1 MLLPRNH
8 SIIAMA
14 TRAHTIENDLSRNIF
29 HLVLSLSWSVPPA
42 AGLHSI
48 PFNPQ
53 VIPFY
58 LRDSKSATRSASRR
72 QYYVNSIS
80 RNWPSCT
87 GTIKS
92 DLSVSWAQAAYQR
105 PQLLDAGP
113 SAKIKMVSY
122 SSLLLSKLFS
132 SSYLQLYTGDLG
144 SKYQKAF
151 YFLGWD
157 LYTWS

>member
-14 TRAHTIENDLSRNIF
+14 TRAYTIENDLSRNIF
-29 HLVLSLSWSVPPA
+29 HLVLSQSWSVPPA

-48 PFNPQ
+48 PFTLKSFLS
-53 VIPFY
+53 I
-58 LRDSKSATRSASRR
+58 SGTKSATRSASRR

-92 DLSVSWAQAAYQR
+92 DLSVSWAQAVYRR
-105 PQLLDAGP
+105 PQLLDAGL

-151 YFLGWD
+151 YFLDWD